1 MPFIALLILAYL
13 SGALPW
19 SVWLGKLF
27 FHVDPRRQAD
37 GNPGAA
43 NAFRAGGWRL
53 GASVLLL
60 DFFKAFL
67 PVLIAR
73 WGLQLPGDQLFWV
86 ALMPMLGHAFSVFL
100 GFRGGRA
107 LVTLFGVWSGLT
119 LYELPLVMG
128 GAACLALPILRN
140 DVQRALIVPTVAI
153 AYLTLQGEPLWML
166 ALAMAQLLILV
177 VKSGAA
183 RFPAR
188 AQAGSAHEP
197 SSLIP

>member
-27 FHVDPRRQAD
+27 FHVDPRSQAD

-86 ALMPMLGHAFSVFL
+86 ALMPTLGHAFSIFL
-100 GFRGGRA
+100 GFKGGRA

-119 LYELPLVMG
+119 LYKLPLVMG
-128 GAACLALPILRN
+128 GAAILALPILRN